1 MKKKLLSLILLGATA
16 VAAYAADASQTVDSR
31 LEDAKT
37 VIDQI
42 MANTSN
48 SIPENIAH
56 KAQCVAVVP
65 GMKKAA
71 FIVGGSYGQ
80 GVVTCRTA
88 NGWSGP
94 VFIRMAGGSW
104 GLQIGGQ
111 STDLVLLAM
120 NQKGFQDLLHSK
132 FKIGAGAAA
141 AAGPVGR
148 NAQASTDL
156 SMHSEMLSYS
166 RSKGAFAGIDLN
178 GTTVT
183 QNTDDTKA
191 LYGGSH
197 AFTQILRGSVRPP
210 AAAKGFLATV
220 RQYFG
225 GGTQTAGA
233 Q

>member
-1 MKKKLLSLILLGATA
+1 MKTLLSLFLLGATA

-31 LEDAKT
+31 LQDAKT
-37 VIDQI
+37 VVEQI
-42 MANTSN
+42 MSSTSN
-48 SIPENIAH
+48 SIPQNLAH

-71 FIVGGSYGQ
+71 FIVGGTYGQ
-80 GVVTCRTA
+80 GVATCRTA

-120 NQKGFQDLLHSK
+120 NQKGLQDLLHSK
-132 FKIGAGAAA
+132 FKIGAGVAA

-148 NAQASTDL
+148 NAQASTDASL
-156 SMHSEMLSYS
+156 HSELLTYS
-166 RSKGAFAGIDLN
+166 RSRGAFAGIDLN

-191 LYGGSH
+191 LYGSTYSFG
-197 AFTQILRGSVRPP
+197 QILHGSVTPPP
-210 AAAKGFLATV
+210 AARSFLSAM
-220 RQYFG
+220 RQFFG
-225 GGTQTAGA
+225 GGKQTAA
-233 Q
+233 SR